1 MKFDFVKLGDIA
13 TYINGYAF
21 KPSDWSNNGIPII
34 RIQNL
39 TGNDYENNYFDGE
52 IDDKYK
58 IKDGDMLISWSAS
71 IGIYEW
77 NGGTAWL
84 NQHIFK
90 VVFDKI
96 EIDKQYFKYAV
107 SNALNKSILMLH
119 GSTMK
124 HFTKNVFDSIPIK
137 IYSNQQQQ
145 KIVDVLDKVENLID
159 NRHQQLNLLDE
170 LIESRFI
177 EMFGDP
183 VTNPMGWGIK
193 KLKDITIKISDGVH
207 EKPNY
212 TIEGMPFISVLN
224 INKGVLDFSNCKYVS
239 KNDYMKMIQSTNP
252 EKGDILYTKVGATYG
267 ISAHVDTDRN
277 FCLYVSV
284 CLIKPNH
291 DIVNSKFLTESMRL
305 PYIKHQADRRI
316 KGIGVPDLHLNQIRE
331 FDILFPPVEL
341 QNKFAAIVEQTEK
354 TKETIKKSINELNL
368 LKDSLMQKYFG

>member
-159 NRHQQLNLLDE
+159 NRQQQLNLLDE
-170 LIESRFI
+170 LIKSRFI
-177 EMFGDP
+177 EMFGEEDYL
-183 VTNPMGWGIK
+183 ND
-193 KLKDITIKISDGVH
+193 KLKNVSTKITDGTHQTPIYQKSGIPFVSAKNIIDGKLNFDDIKYITNEEYKSIQNRCQIEENDLLLTKSGSLGMSAIVDINFNFGIFESLAVIKYNRDKLNGLFLREQIKTDKIQTQLKYGV
-207 EKPNY
+207 
-212 TIEGMPFISVLN
+212 
-224 INKGVLDFSNCKYVS
+224 KG
-239 KNDYMKMIQSTNP
+239 I
-252 EKGDILYTKVGATYG
+252 A
-267 ISAHVDTDRN
+267 
-277 FCLYVSV
+277 
-284 CLIKPNH
+284 
-291 DIVNSKFLTESMRL
+291 
-305 PYIKHQADRRI
+305 IKH
-316 KGIGVPDLHLNQIRE
+316 LHLNVIGN
-331 FDILFPPVEL
+331 INIIVPPIEL
-341 QNKFAAIVEQTEK
+341 QNKFAAFVEQVEK
-354 TKETIKKSINELNL
+354 TKKSIKKSLDELNL
-368 LKDSLMQKYFG
+368 LKNSLMQKYFG